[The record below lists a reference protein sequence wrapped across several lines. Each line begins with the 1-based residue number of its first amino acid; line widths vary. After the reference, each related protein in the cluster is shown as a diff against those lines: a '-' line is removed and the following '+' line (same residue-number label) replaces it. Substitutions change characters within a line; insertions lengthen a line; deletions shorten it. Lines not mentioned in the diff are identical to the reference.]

1 MTMSRKAWTTG
12 HEAGPRRTPRNGP
25 VMPFS
30 LVLDQ
35 REMGFLRK
43 VAKERGTSV
52 ADVVRGALHATIY
65 RAHPEIARRI
75 IEEEVTTFIGT
86 VGRRLTGQRLGSTQM
101 ASLRRQVVSA
111 LTKT

>member
-1 MTMSRKAWTTG
+1 MKKPRNARTTDR
-12 HEAGPRRTPRNGP
+12 ETSPQRTPRNGP

-30 LVLDQ
+30 LVLEP
-35 REMGFLRK
+35 REMGVLRK
-43 VAKERGTSV
+43 IARERRTSV

-65 RAHPEIARRI
+65 RAHPEVAKRI

-86 VGRRLTGQRLGSTQM
+86 VGRRLTGQRLGSAQM

-111 LTKT
+111 LTKK